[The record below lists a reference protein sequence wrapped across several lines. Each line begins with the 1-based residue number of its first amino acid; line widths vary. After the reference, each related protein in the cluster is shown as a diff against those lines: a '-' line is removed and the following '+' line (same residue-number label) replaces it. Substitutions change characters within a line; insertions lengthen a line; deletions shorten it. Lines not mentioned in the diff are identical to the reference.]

1 MFMKQK
7 RYSVILSMNNEILLL
22 VGALALLDMFSPSII
37 GVTVYIL
44 LVAKKHQMRLVLTYL
59 ITVALFYFST
69 GIFLMLG
76 LDVLFDP
83 IANLLSS
90 YSARLT
96 MTIVGGIL
104 FIGSWLVPKKKTTG
118 APRPKTLH
126 VSAMVA
132 LGFTTSILEVA
143 TALPYFAAIGILTSH
158 HLSFFEW
165 LPLLAGYNLVMIT
178 PGIILLCFHLL
189 FRRYMHQPLRKIQ
202 SLFDQSTSSA
212 LSWIMFFV
220 GLILLINGGMI

>member
-1 MFMKQK
+1 
-7 RYSVILSMNNEILLL
+7 MNTELLL
-22 VGALALLDMFSPSII
+22 WIGALALLDMFSPSII

-44 LVAKKHQMRLVLTYL
+44 LVAKKHPFRLVLTYL
-59 ITVALFYFST
+59 MTVAVFYFST

-76 LDVLFDP
+76 LDVIFDP
-83 IANLLSS
+83 IADMLSS

-104 FIGSWLVPKKKTTG
+104 FIGSWLVPKKKTMG
-118 APRPKTLH
+118 APKPKSLH

-143 TALPYFAAIGILTSH
+143 TALPYFAAIGILTSN
-158 HLSFFEW
+158 HLPFYEW
-165 LPLLAGYNLVMIT
+165 LPILAGYNLVMIT

-189 FRRYMHQPLRKIQ
+189 FRRYMNQPLRKIQ
-202 SLFDQSTSSA
+202 SLLDQSTSST